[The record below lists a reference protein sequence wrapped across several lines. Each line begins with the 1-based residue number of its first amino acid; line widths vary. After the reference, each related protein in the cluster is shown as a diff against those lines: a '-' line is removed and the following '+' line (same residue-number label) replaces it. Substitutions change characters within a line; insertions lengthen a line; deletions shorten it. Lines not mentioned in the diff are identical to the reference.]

1 MATMQ
6 EKAWEAVVAALAER
20 VKNNPRGELSIIA
33 TELGA
38 TRGTVSRWLSGELK
52 GRRIPYDKMIRIMR
66 ALSIDPAL
74 YFGAQ
79 ASMASGPVHS
89 LEHGDALNPSRGTP
103 LQNSRFLP
111 GYSGNE
117 DAGLYGSD
125 ANGQGI
131 LSSPTALGD
140 KTPLFAPQYL
150 DDPAYYQVP
159 WLEARAS
166 MGGGSLEVSKEV
178 RSYLSFRRDW
188 LLSKGPIGNMVVVSV
203 QGDSM
208 SPTIPDGSVVL
219 INEAV
224 AAPPVNGKIYLVCY
238 RDELFIKRLKVKG
251 GQAVSLLSDFDG
263 SEVAIKKSEYFNI
276 IGRAIWYGKD
286 L

>member
-1 MATMQ
+1 
-6 EKAWEAVVAALAER
+6 
-20 VKNNPRGELSIIA
+20 
-33 TELGA
+33 
-38 TRGTVSRWLSGELK
+38 
-52 GRRIPYDKMIRIMR
+52 MR
-66 ALSIDPAL
+66 ALGIEPSL

-79 ASMASGPVHS
+79 AGAAPGTAYSVDQRDS
-89 LEHGDALNPSRGTP
+89 LSPSKGML
-103 LQNSRFLP
+103 LQEGSFLP

-117 DAGLYGSD
+117 DAGPYGVD
-125 ANGQGI
+125 
-131 LSSPTALGD
+131 LSGRGVLGVPTALSD

-178 RSYLSFRRDW
+178 KSYLSFRRDW

-208 SPTIPDGSVVL
+208 SPAIPDGSVVL

-238 RDELFIKRLKVKG
+238 RDELFIKRLKVKEG
-251 GQAVSLLSDFDG
+251 RAVSVVSDFDG
-263 SEVAIKKSEYFNI
+263 SEVVIKNSEYFNI